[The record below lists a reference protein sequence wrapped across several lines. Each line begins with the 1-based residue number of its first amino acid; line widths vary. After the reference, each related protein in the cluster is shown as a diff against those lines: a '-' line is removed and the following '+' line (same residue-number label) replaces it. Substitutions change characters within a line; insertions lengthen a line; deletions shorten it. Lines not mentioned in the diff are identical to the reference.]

1 MTNALSVT
9 DGTTTISLY
18 SSGVALTLYMPKS
31 PEFDAAAGDYKS
43 VTESIE
49 FMIIDTTTANVQA
62 KLAALDRLLQGAQR
76 AQAGRAARVYLHF
89 QAGSDAA
96 AWRSEVLDY
105 RLELGEDAAVGLY
118 QLRLECRLLVV
129 RRHYW
134 ESTTLTTLP
143 LSNGA
148 GSNVTTGLTIYNH
161 DDAGAGHDNWA
172 QIAAVDATGVLPAG
186 CQVRLTNAV
195 GAARTYSKIYLAL
208 NAFSDPGNFTH
219 ILEGESRASGGT
231 VVSDATTYSNGQALQ
246 FTIGSGVTPGTTTFV
261 WTLSAA
267 TLQDAAGRAFRLLA
281 RFVGGSG
288 TTTCYAEVRA
298 ANGTSVLW
306 RGDTVA
312 MPDLYGGLL
321 DLGVVPLPPGGYSIA
336 YGALTLALTFTG
348 VALRYLDF
356 IQLTP
361 MDAFTLIEC
370 VAPCANGETVVADS
384 IEDRQYIVSGS
395 AELGYAS
402 ASGGS
407 LLLQPGVINRLI
419 VLQENLTGTNRGEI
433 GETFTVIVRYR
444 PRRLTI

>member
-1 MTNALSVT
+1 MTNTLSVT
-9 DGTTTISLY
+9 DGTTTIALS
-18 SSGVALTLYMPKS
+18 SSGCVLTLYMPKA
-31 PEFDAAAGDYKS
+31 PEADAGGYKN

-49 FMIIDTTTANVQA
+49 FMIIDTSTANVQA
-62 KLAALDRLLQGAQR
+62 KLAAIDRLLQGARR
-76 AQAGRAARVYLHF
+76 AQIGQQARVYLHF
-89 QAGSDAA
+89 QAGSDTA
-96 AWRSEVLDY
+96 AWRSEILDY

-118 QLRLECRLLVV
+118 QARLECTLIVV
-129 RRHYW
+129 RRYYW
-134 ESTTLTTLP
+134 EDTTLRTLP

-148 GSNVTTGLTIYNH
+148 GSNVTAGLALYNH
-161 DDAGAGHDNWA
+161 DDGAAGHDNWV
-172 QIAAVDATGVLPAG
+172 QIAADQVTGVLPAG

-231 VVSDATTYSNGQALQ
+231 IVSDATAYSNGQALN
-246 FTIGSGVTPGTTTFV
+246 FTIGSGITPGTAAFV
-261 WTLSAA
+261 WTLPAA
-267 TLQDAAGRAFRLLA
+267 TLQDAAGRPFRLLA

-288 TTTCYAEVRA
+288 TTTAYAEVRA

-321 DLGVVPLPPGGYSIA
+321 DFGVVPLPPGGYSTA

-361 MDAFTLIEC
+361 MDAFTMIEC

-384 IEDRQYIVSGS
+384 IENRQYIVSGS
-395 AELGYAS
+395 AELSYAS
-402 ASGGS
+402 ASGGE
-407 LLLQPGVINRLI
+407 LLLHPGAINRLL